1 MTRHPA
7 QRSSTAPDWRP
18 AYLAVLADLRRA
30 RADSG
35 LTQAEV
41 AARLGIHMR
50 TLRRWENGE
59 GDPPAHM
66 LFRWAT
72 AVGVVLKVDHGANLP
87 HREPGEPIVLRRT
100 MAPSLRRL
108 VGGP

>member
-1 MTRHPA
+1 MT
-7 QRSSTAPDWRP
+7 TAPDWRP

-30 RADSG
+30 RAASG

-59 GDPPAHM
+59 GDPQAGM
-66 LFRWAT
+66 LFRWA
-72 AVGVVLKVDHGANLP
+72 AVVGVVVTVNHGANLP
-87 HREPGEPIVLRRT
+87 HRELGEPIART
-100 MAPSLRRL
+100 PSLNRL
-108 VGGP
+108 AETS

>member
-1 MTRHPA
+1 MTTV
-7 QRSSTAPDWRP
+7 SDWRP

-30 RADSG
+30 RAASG

-59 GDPPAHM
+59 SDPPAHM
-66 LFRWAT
+66 LFRWA
-72 AVGVVLKVDHGANLP
+72 AFVGVVVKVEHGANLP
-87 HREPGEPIVLRRT
+87 HGEPDKPVVSRKYNEAAPP
-100 MAPSLRRL
+100 APS
-108 VGGP
+108 PSAH